1 VFTRAPAV
9 DIALDLASNEI
20 ASFTFGA
27 SLSNAT
33 TTTTEEKADNDIK
46 FRVVNARSV
55 RAASIDTNTGE
66 FLFDATKVTHTNA
79 QQQKK
84 MIDVTVE
91 AIDPRGESAQIS
103 FPILVSNVPNTAG
116 NTEIQR
122 IADGGWTIRTLEK
135 ESPTATRSNKESQR
149 NGENV
154 EKSASADENNE
165 SKKEDAKIEKSFGFL
180 FFVSLIGLVLL
191 GLFGFQILKLRNRH
205 LHRRGLRHVELPE
218 WNATDDVETLR
229 SRHFESNRDEVRSVA

>member
-1 VFTRAPAV
+1 VFTRAPEV

-66 FLFDATKVTHTNA
+66 FLFDATKVTNTNA

-122 IADGGWTIRTLEK
+122 KADGGWTIRTLEK
-135 ESPTATRSNKESQR
+135 RARRRRVAAKKVKEMAKTWKKQPPPTRTTRAKKRTRRLKNL
-149 NGENV
+149 
-154 EKSASADENNE
+154 SAS
-165 SKKEDAKIEKSFGFL
+165 SSS
-180 FFVSLIGLVLL
+180 SL
-191 GLFGFQILKLRNRH
+191 
-205 LHRRGLRHVELPE
+205 
-218 WNATDDVETLR
+218 
-229 SRHFESNRDEVRSVA
+229 

>member
-1 VFTRAPAV
+1 MQIHPCLLAPAV

-27 SLSNAT
+27 LLSNAT

-66 FLFDATKVTHTNA
+66 FLFDATKVTHTDA

-91 AIDPRGESAQIS
+91 AIDPRGE
-103 FPILVSNVPNTAG
+103 
-116 NTEIQR
+116 
-122 IADGGWTIRTLEK
+122 
-135 ESPTATRSNKESQR
+135 RSNLFPDSRLERTDPGGKHRDSKNSRWRVDDPYGRKREPD
-149 NGENV
+149 G
-154 EKSASADENNE
+154 DE
-165 SKKEDAKIEKSFGFL
+165 
-180 FFVSLIGLVLL
+180 
-191 GLFGFQILKLRNRH
+191 
-205 LHRRGLRHVELPE
+205 
-218 WNATDDVETLR
+218 
-229 SRHFESNRDEVRSVA
+229 